1 MTTADD
7 IHRRRW
13 LALALLAATQFMV
26 ILDAS
31 IVNVALPSIG
41 RDLGLSQGGLS
52 WVVNAYMLA
61 FGGFLLLGGRAAD
74 LLGRRRVLVSGLLVF
89 AIASLAG
96 GLAQSGAQL
105 IAARA
110 MQGLGAAILAPAALA
125 IVATT
130 FRDGSERV
138 RAMGILAAVGGSGGA
153 AGALLGGLLTDLAG
167 WEWVFL
173 VNVPIG
179 LAAAALAPPLIAESR
194 AEGVARRFDL
204 AGAVS
209 VTAALTVLLVALVGA
224 EDAGLASP
232 RTLAL
237 IGASAAVFVAF
248 AWMERRAAWPLVPF
262 RVLRSRSLA
271 GANLALL
278 LGFAGMIAIFFFG
291 SLYMQRGLG
300 YEPLEAGLAF
310 LPLTLGIIVST
321 TVVSRVVTRLGVR
334 PVMLWG
340 LLLLAAGLAWFGQ
353 VSPGGSFAVDILG
366 PSLLAAAGAGMVFI
380 TTMVASM
387 SGVAPHE
394 AGLASGLINTSRMVG
409 GALGLA
415 ILTTIASARTEQLA
429 VAAGS
434 DPLLTPPALIE
445 GFQAAFLGGA
455 CFALAAALAVLV
467 LIPGGVAASH
477 GASRSEA
484 RPAEAGAGAG

>member
-13 LALALLAATQFMV
+13 LALALLATTQFMV

-41 RDLGLSQGGLS
+41 RDLELSQGGLS

-61 FGGFLLLGGRAAD
+61 FGGLLLLGGRVAD

-96 GLAQSGAQL
+96 GLAQSGTQL

-125 IVATT
+125 TVATT
-130 FRDGSERV
+130 FSDGPERI

-153 AGALLGGLLTDLAG
+153 AGALLGGVLTDLAG
-167 WEWVFL
+167 WEWVLF

-179 LAAAALAPPLIAESR
+179 LAAAGLAPLLIAESR
-194 AEGVARRFDL
+194 AEGVARRFDRG
-204 AGAVS
+204 GAVS
-209 VTAALTVLLVALVGA
+209 VTAALTLLVLALLGA
-224 EDAGLASP
+224 QEAGLGSP

-237 IGASAAVFVAF
+237 IGASAVMFAAF
-248 AWMERRAAWPLVPF
+248 AWIEQRAASPLVPF

-278 LGFAGMIAIFFFG
+278 LAFGGMIAIFFFG

-321 TVVSRVVTRLGVR
+321 TVASRVVTRLGVR
-334 PVMLWG
+334 PVLLLG
-340 LLLLAAGLAWFGQ
+340 LLLLAAALAWFGQ
-353 VSPGGSFAVDILG
+353 VSPGGSFAADLLG

-394 AGLASGLINTSRMVG
+394 TGLASGLINTSRMVG

-415 ILTTIASARTEQLA
+415 ILTTIASARTQQLP
-429 VAAGS
+429 VAPGS
-434 DPLLTPPALIE
+434 DPLLTPAALIE

-455 CFALAAALAVLV
+455 GFALAAALVVLV
-467 LIPGGVAASH
+467 LIPARVAASH
-477 GASRSEA
+477 GASRSRA
-484 RPAEAGAGAG
+484 RPAEAGA